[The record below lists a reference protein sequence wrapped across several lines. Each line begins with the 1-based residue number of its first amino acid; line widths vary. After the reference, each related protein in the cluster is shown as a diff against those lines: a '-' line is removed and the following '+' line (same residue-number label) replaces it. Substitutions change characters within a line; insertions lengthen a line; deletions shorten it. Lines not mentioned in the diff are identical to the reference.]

1 MAGTLELLGRPQI
14 RRDDGSVASPR
25 GQKAWALLAYL
36 LLTDRPPSRRQ
47 LVTLLFSEAEDP
59 LSALRWNISELR
71 RALRGLATLD
81 GDPVVLDLDPGCAVD
96 VRQLTDGP
104 SADAC
109 VLPGLG
115 RDLLDG
121 MGVPG
126 APAYE
131 AWLAAERCRIRGCSE
146 TVLLERALDLLA
158 AGSPGPAAQ
167 LAARALAM
175 NPLNP
180 DPHAVLVRSL
190 AAAGDRVGAR
200 RQAVRSTALFRREL
214 GCAPPAE
221 VLTAAAPAPAPRRLV
236 ATASAVRSYLDA
248 GRASLTA
255 GAVTR
260 GLEQLDRAAEMAV
273 EIGDPVL
280 RAGAFVALA
289 GARVHGAG
297 ERGTAVRGLLQE
309 AATLARAAQAGDLVA
324 AACRELGFLA
334 LQRGQPDR
342 ALVWLDEGLRS
353 TADDGE
359 AARLLGVQGMCR
371 TDVAEYP
378 SALDALDASVD
389 LARRAGDGRQEAW
402 SLAMVGRVHVL
413 RGEHALAVSVLDL
426 ALTLVDRLGWTAFS
440 PWPEAF
446 RAEAATGLGDIGTAR
461 DLLDHAWV
469 LATEGGDHCW
479 MATVAHGQAGLALAE
494 GDAVRARRWCK
505 EGLAPAP
512 WYLWPY
518 ARLLDAACSVAPP
531 GASAVDRGRLDRL
544 TEVAARGNMRDLLAR
559 AHLHRARLGSPADL
573 SAARVIA
580 AGVDDPRLS
589 ARVGDHADGRPA
601 SSAGAGAGAQR
612 SRSSGVIRD
621 VASSSK
627 RRSCVDSAKRSV
639 IPET

>member
-1 MAGTLELLGRPQI
+1 MAGTLGLLGRPQI
-14 RRDDGSVASPR
+14 RRDDGSAASPR
-25 GQKAWALLAYL
+25 GQKAWALLAHL
-36 LLTDRPPSRRQ
+36 LLTDRPPSRQQ

-81 GDPVVLDLDPGCAVD
+81 GDPVVLALGPDCSVD

-104 SADAC
+104 TADAC

-115 RDLLDG
+115 QDLLDG
-121 MGVPG
+121 VCVPS

-131 AWLAAERCRIRGCSE
+131 AWLAAERCRVRACSE
-146 TVLLERALDLLA
+146 TVLLERALDLVA
-158 AGSPGPAAQ
+158 AGAPGRAAQ
-167 LAARALAM
+167 LAARALGI

-180 DPHAVLVRSL
+180 DAHAVLVRSL
-190 AAAGDRVGAR
+190 AAAGDHAGAR
-200 RQAVRSTALFRREL
+200 HQALLSTALFRREL

-221 VLTAAAPAPAPRRLV
+221 VLTAAAPVHSPRRPI
-236 ATASAVRSYLDA
+236 ATASTVRSYLDA
-248 GRASLTA
+248 GRASSTA
-255 GAVTR
+255 GAVQR
-260 GLEQLDRAAEMAV
+260 AVEQLDRAAAMAV
-273 EIGDPVL
+273 EVGDPVL

-289 GARVHGAG
+289 GVRVHGAG

-309 AATLARAAQAGDLVA
+309 AATLARAAQAGELVA

-342 ALVWLDEGLRS
+342 AMVWLDEGLRS

-359 AARLLGVQGMCR
+359 TARLLGVQGMCR
-371 TDVAEYP
+371 SDVAEYP
-378 SALDALDASVD
+378 WALDALTSSVE
-389 LARRAGDGRQEAW
+389 LARRSDDGRQEAW
-402 SLAMVGRVHVL
+402 SLAMVGRLHVL
-413 RGEHALAVSVLDL
+413 RGEHALAVPVLDA

-446 RAEAATGLGDIGTAR
+446 RAEAATALGQVGTAR

-469 LATEGGDHCW
+469 LAAEGGDHCW
-479 MATVAHGQAGLALAE
+479 MATVAHGQAGLAAAE
-494 GDAVRARRWCK
+494 GDAAGAQRWCE

-518 ARLLDAACSVAPP
+518 ARLLDASCAVAPP
-531 GASAVDRGRLDRL
+531 GASTVSRDRLDRL
-544 TEVAARGNMRDLLAR
+544 TDLAARGNMRDLLAR

-573 SAARVIA
+573 LAARVMA
-580 AGVDDPRLS
+580 AGIGDP
-589 ARVGDHADGRPA
+589 APCDRV
-601 SSAGAGAGAQR
+601 GAQR
-612 SRSSGVIRD
+612 SRRSGVIREA
-621 VASSSK
+621 ASSSN
-627 RRSCVDSAKRSV
+627 RRSCTDSAKRSV